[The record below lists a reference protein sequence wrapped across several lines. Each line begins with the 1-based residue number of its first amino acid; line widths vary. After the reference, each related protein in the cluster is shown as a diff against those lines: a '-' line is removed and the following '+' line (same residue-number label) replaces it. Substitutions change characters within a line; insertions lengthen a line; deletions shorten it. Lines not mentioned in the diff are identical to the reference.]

1 MFSFFGGGSA
11 PELSQEE
18 KTKLVLKQAYDFE
31 IALRAMDYVL
41 DDNAERGLKLLED
54 SDKEADED
62 ERTIN
67 VLARGVIEFLEAT
80 LSFEAEEMK
89 KASATLA
96 KAETLSQK
104 SKTNAENLK
113 LSNSSRYPPGTVFA
127 VTYTE
132 SLLLHALLMIFSES
146 MMEVAKALLKLRKAY
161 YTLQEVLQQI
171 KDANLKA
178 VEEAER
184 RGENLSAG
192 SSAASFIGEGEVFN
206 SVDIPYKL
214 SEEEAKDK
222 DLLEFAE
229 KVHRMRMKRLSGA
242 HIDNPPA
249 INRLRDELGLQ
260 AMDKLP
266 KEPIE
271 DHVVLSDDIDK
282 SQATIDE
289 FIHSGVN
296 LCFGILQVVLSL
308 LPPAIGAVLS
318 VVGFSGSREE
328 GLKLVWKATKHRNV
342 HGCIGLL
349 GLMFYYDGPFQF
361 TDDDFDVPAS
371 VKEYLESQKKK
382 EITDNKEGDEDKEVS
397 REPSITAQSVATVDS
412 LNMDSNTLLHPGKI
426 MEDALLKSRALFPNS
441 ALWLLNEARMLS
453 GKGRLEDAV
462 ALMDSI
468 DVNKIRMRQV
478 KSLMI
483 FDRAITLIHLHE
495 YDRAADDILSLLDIS
510 DWSHAFYSYFAG
522 CCYLENWRMIQMGD
536 LKSDKEE
543 FYKEQASKLIFKSV
557 DYLGKKTWRS
567 KNLPLD
573 RFVARKVEQFKA
585 TQAKLN
591 LTNPLDAIATSPV
604 YEIAYFYNG
613 FNRMS
618 KKHLEIS
625 QKMLTEY
632 KNPAIESNDPNQ
644 NLIRDL
650 LLSLSLRRLDKI
662 EEGCKLLDEKV
673 LPVFFSVTADNHV
686 SYVKKS
692 EDPWLYPSAFYER
705 ALFCWKLNGVEK
717 LPECKEWLIRA
728 QNYADDYELSSRVGM
743 KIKAAIDRVDS
754 ALNN

>member
-1 MFSFFGGGSA
+1 MFSFFGGSSA

-18 KTKLVLKQAYDFE
+18 KTKLILKQAYDFE

-41 DDNAERGLKLLED
+41 DDNPDRGLKLLED

-80 LSFEAEEMK
+80 LSFEADEMK

-113 LSNSSRYPPGTVFA
+113 LSNSSKYPPGTVFA

-161 YTLQEVLQQI
+161 YTLQEVLEQI
-171 KDANLKA
+171 KAANLKA

-184 RGENLSAG
+184 KGENLS
-192 SSAASFIGEGEVFN
+192 SSPSAACFIASGEVFN
-206 SVDIPYKL
+206 SIDIPYKL
-214 SEEEAKDK
+214 TDEEAKDK
-222 DLLEFAE
+222 ELLEFAE
-229 KVHRMRMKRLSGA
+229 KVHHMRTKRLSGA

-249 INRLRDELGLQ
+249 INRLRKELGLQ
-260 AMDKLP
+260 AMDQLP
-266 KEPIE
+266 KKPIE
-271 DHVVLSDDIDK
+271 EHVVLDDDIDK

-296 LCFGILQVVLSL
+296 LCFGIIQVVLSL

-371 VKEYLESQKKK
+371 VKEYLESQNKK
-382 EITDNKEGDEDKEVS
+382 EITEGDNEGKEASVS
-397 REPSITAQSVATVDS
+397 AQSVGSVDS

-495 YDRAADDILSLLDIS
+495 YDRAADDILSLLEIS

-522 CCYLENWRMIQMGD
+522 CCYLEKWRMIQIGD
-536 LKSDKEE
+536 LKSEKEE
-543 FYKEQASKLIFKSV
+543 FYKEQATKLIFNSV

-573 RFVARKVEQFKA
+573 RFVARKVAQFKA

-591 LTNPLDAIATSPV
+591 LMNPLDAIATSPV

-618 KKHLEIS
+618 RKHLEIS
-625 QKMLTEY
+625 QKMLIEF
-632 KNPAIESNDPNQ
+632 KNPAVESNDPDQ

-650 LLSLSLRRLDKI
+650 LVSLTLRRLDKI

-673 LPVFFSVTADNHV
+673 LPAFFSVSEDNNV

-692 EDPWLYPSAFYER
+692 EDPWLYPSALYER

-717 LPECKEWLIRA
+717 LPECKEWLVRA

>member
-1 MFSFFGGGSA
+1 MFSFFGGSSA

-18 KTKLVLKQAYDFE
+18 KTKLILKQAYDFE

-41 DDNAERGLKLLED
+41 DDNPDRGLKLLED

-80 LSFEAEEMK
+80 LSFEADEMK

-113 LSNSSRYPPGTVFA
+113 LSNSSKYPPGTVFA

-161 YTLQEVLQQI
+161 YTLQEVLEQI
-171 KDANLKA
+171 KAANLKA
-178 VEEAER
+178 VEEAEKK
-184 RGENLSAG
+184 GENLS
-192 SSAASFIGEGEVFN
+192 SSPSAASFIASGEVFN
-206 SVDIPYKL
+206 SIDIPYKL
-214 SEEEAKDK
+214 TDEEAKDK
-222 DLLEFAE
+222 ELLEFAE
-229 KVHRMRMKRLSGA
+229 KVHHMRTKRLSGA

-249 INRLRDELGLQ
+249 INRLRKELGLQ
-260 AMDKLP
+260 AMDQLP
-266 KEPIE
+266 KKPIE
-271 DHVVLSDDIDK
+271 EHVVLDDDIDK

-296 LCFGILQVVLSL
+296 LCFGIIQVVLSL

-371 VKEYLESQKKK
+371 VKEYLESQNKK
-382 EITDNKEGDEDKEVS
+382 EITEGDNEGKEASVS
-397 REPSITAQSVATVDS
+397 AQSVGSVDS

-495 YDRAADDILSLLDIS
+495 YDRAADDILSLLEIS

-522 CCYLENWRMIQMGD
+522 CCYLEKWRMIQIGD
-536 LKSDKEE
+536 LKSEKEE
-543 FYKEQASKLIFKSV
+543 FYKEQATKLIFNSV

-573 RFVARKVEQFKA
+573 RFVARKVAQFKA

-591 LTNPLDAIATSPV
+591 LMNPLDAIATSPV

-618 KKHLEIS
+618 RKHLEIS
-625 QKMLTEY
+625 QKMLTEF
-632 KNPAIESNDPNQ
+632 KNPAVESNDPDQ

-650 LLSLSLRRLDKI
+650 LVSLTLRRLDKI

-673 LPVFFSVTADNHV
+673 LPAFFSVSEDNNV

-692 EDPWLYPSAFYER
+692 EDPWLYPSALYER

-717 LPECKEWLIRA
+717 LPECKEWLVRA